1 MRMVQV
7 PYVGSEF
14 IEQKGAVKLRLR
26 LFDTVVTPTAIYS
39 LSTTP
44 LTTIQLAKLD
54 AVQRKM
60 LRRIIGWIRFDD
72 EEWETT
78 GQRMKARLD
87 AALHLC
93 PMNHGTFCDKS
104 SANEF

>member
-1 MRMVQV
+1 MLAASLLNKKV
-7 PYVGSEF
+7 P
-14 IEQKGAVKLRLR
+14 VKLRLR
-26 LFDTVVTPTAIYS
+26 LFDTVVTPTVIYS

-44 LTTIQLAKLD
+44 LTTAQLAKLD

-93 PMNHGTFCDKS
+93 PMKPWS
-104 SANEF
+104 ILRQEQRERVLE